1 MFNNS
6 SDFLFDNISQFWKV
20 FFFFEKRFGDIKY
33 IKKEMIWA
41 DLVVPESFHLL
52 LIGCLSHLED
62 QRGLAKPEILRGDV
76 AVQEDVDACNQT
88 ENQSVVI
95 GCGSS
100 VLMYFV
106 SF

>member
-1 MFNNS
+1 M
-6 SDFLFDNISQFWKV
+6 
-20 FFFFEKRFGDIKY
+20 
-33 IKKEMIWA
+33 
-41 DLVVPESFHLL
+41 PESLHLL

-76 AVQEDVDACNQT
+76 AVQEDVDAYNQT

-100 VLMYFV
+100 VLIYFV
-106 SF
+106 SFEVYLPGR